1 METLTRDELIVE
13 LAKDYG
19 RRAMV
24 LGLKFE
30 EAYDRYVKRCSVRTY
45 ENLLQQFT
53 VGNLSNPVKIK
64 PVLNHNEYIISA
76 PSEDDCEDGVCKL

>member
-19 RRAMV
+19 KRARV

-30 EAYDRYVKRCSVRTY
+30 EAYDKYVKRCSLRTY
-45 ENLLQQFT
+45 ENLLEQFT
-53 VGNLSNPVKIK
+53 IGNLSDPVKIK
-64 PVLNHNEYIISA
+64 PKLRSNEYIVSA
-76 PSEDDCEDGVCKL
+76 PADDDCEDGVCKL

>member
-19 RRAMV
+19 TRARV

-30 EAYDRYVKRCSVRTY
+30 EAYDKYVKRCSVRTY
-45 ENLLQQFT
+45 DNLLQQFT

-64 PVLNHNEYIISA
+64 PVLNDNEYIISA

>member
-19 RRAMV
+19 VRAKV

-30 EAYDRYVKRCSVRTY
+30 EAYAKYVKRCSLRTY

-53 VGNLSNPVKIK
+53 IGNLSDPVKIK
-64 PVLNHNEYIISA
+64 PKLRSA
-76 PSEDDCEDGVCKL
+76 CRHRSIESQNVECHASCC

>member
-19 RRAMV
+19 RRARV

-64 PVLNHNEYIISA
+64 TVLNDNEYIISA

>member
-19 RRAMV
+19 TRARV

-30 EAYDRYVKRCSVRTY
+30 EAYDKYVKRCSVRTY

-53 VGNLSNPVKIK
+53 VGNLSNPVKIN
-64 PVLNHNEYIISA
+64 L
-76 PSEDDCEDGVCKL
+76 C

>member
-19 RRAMV
+19 KRARV

-30 EAYDRYVKRCSVRTY
+30 EAYDKYVKRCSVRTY

-53 VGNLSNPVKIK
+53 VGNLSDPVKIK
-64 PVLNHNEYIISA
+64 PKLRSNEYIVSA
-76 PSEDDCEDGVCKL
+76 PADDDCEDGVCKL

>member
-19 RRAMV
+19 KRAKV

-30 EAYDRYVKRCSVRTY
+30 EAYNKYVKRCEIRSY

-53 VGNLSNPVKIK
+53 IGNLADPVKTK
-64 PVLNHNEYIISA
+64 TKSRNDEYIISA